1 MSTTMKDL
9 PENGT
14 AAINEATRIATE
26 AARNGTDTAKASIGA
41 AKTYLDETNVLGK
54 DLLSTLTVQ
63 TEAALKSAFDAQNS
77 AVEAGL
83 GMFDLGVKGNR
94 QAIAQFSELMHR
106 TQQTALETW
115 HAAAKATQKSV
126 DEQGR

>member
-9 PENGT
+9 PET
-14 AAINEATRIATE
+14 AAVNEATRIATE
-26 AARNGTDTAKASIGA
+26 AARNGTETAKASIGA
-41 AKTYLDETNVLGK
+41 AKSYLDETNALGK

-63 TEAALKSAFDAQNS
+63 TEAALKSAFDAQNA

-83 GMFDLGVKGNR
+83 GMFDLGVKSNR
-94 QAIAQFSELMHR
+94 QAIAQFTDLMHR

-115 HAAAKATQKSV
+115 HTAAKATQKAV
-126 DEQGR
+126 DAQRR